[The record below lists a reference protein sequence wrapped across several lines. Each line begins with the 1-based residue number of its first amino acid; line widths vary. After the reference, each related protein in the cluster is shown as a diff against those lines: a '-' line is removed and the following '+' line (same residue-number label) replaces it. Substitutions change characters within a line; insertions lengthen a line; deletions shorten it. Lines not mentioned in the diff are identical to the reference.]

1 MQVGSAIVALW
12 AAFALS
18 WLAAAWWR
26 NPLDAHVGTKRE
38 IPYRIVLLIGA
49 LVLAVPAH
57 GYYGPLRF
65 WLVTRNE
72 AWICT
77 ALIAVGFAFSWW
89 ARIQLGALWSGPITK
104 RANHRVIDA
113 GPYAIVRHP
122 IYTGILLSIY
132 ATAAVK
138 GTVFGIAGASIITLG
153 LWMKARL
160 EERWLGQALE
170 PDAYEAYRRRVPMLV
185 PFGPKASISAAPR
198 PRGTRGTRAAGES
211 SSRE

>member
-1 MQVGSAIVALW
+1 MRVGSAIVALW
-12 AAFALS
+12 VTFALS

-26 NPLDAHVGTKRE
+26 NPLDAQVGTKRE
-38 IPYRIVLLIGA
+38 IPYRIVLLVGG
-49 LVLAVPAH
+49 LVLLVPAH
-57 GYYGPLRF
+57 GYSGPWRL
-65 WLVTRNE
+65 WPVTRDE
-72 AWICT
+72 AWVCA

-104 RANHRVIDA
+104 RANHRVIDT

-138 GTVFGIAGASIITLG
+138 GTAFGIAGASIITLG

-170 PDAYEAYRRRVPMLV
+170 PGAYEAYRRRVPMLL
-185 PFGPKASISAAPR
+185 PFGPKGGVTSVSR
-198 PRGTRGTRAAGES
+198 PPDTRGTRAAGES